1 MTRLTIICI
10 GFIIVS
16 LMLTGQSYAEVNSEN
31 ILGIWLLDEGNG
43 DITEDSSGNGNDGT
57 LGGGPTWIDGV
68 YGKALDFSGSSSYVD
83 CGNAETLNV
92 DVFSV
97 SFWCNIPSTQ
107 SWNHIVSRGEHHGG
121 GNPGAVNWGVMMYAD
136 QETIL
141 YELYND
147 TVKPSISAD
156 TTTGQWH
163 HVVATFGGAEMQLYH
178 DGELA
183 GTSPATGVLLDE
195 NLPFI
200 IGAQSRAGGPSD
212 YFSGSI
218 DEVGYFNIVL
228 TPEDIEMIMN
238 NGLAGIAG
246 GQPLAQR
253 PNPEDGAIHA
263 DTWVSLSWR
272 PGDFALSHDV
282 YIGDNFDAVNE
293 GAEGTFIGNQAANFI
308 VVGFPGFAYPDGL
321 VPGTTYYWRIDEIN
335 DADPNSP
342 WKGDVWSFSIPPK
355 TAYSPDPADNAESV
369 DVDVKLRWTGGFG
382 SKMHYVYFGDNFDDV
397 SNATGGLPQGSTVY
411 TPGPLKMA
419 RTYYWR
425 VDEFDILATHKGDV
439 WSFVTEGAV
448 ESLNP
453 ANGAVGVTQTPIL
466 TWTPGV
472 YGSSHE
478 IYFGTDADAVK
489 NADTSSPEYKGSGNL
504 GSESYDPGQ
513 LEWNTIYYWRIDEA
527 DSTNPNSPWT
537 GPLWSFATADFLI
550 IDDFESYNDLD
561 ESEPAS
567 NRIYLTWLDG
577 FDNPAINGSI
587 VGHTDPPFAEQTII
601 HGGSQSMPMS
611 YDNGVGKSEAT
622 LTLTSNRDWT
632 VNGLDTLTIWFRGEG
647 TNAAENLYVAL
658 NGSAVVNH
666 NNPNAALKS
675 AWTRWDI
682 KLQAFAD
689 QGVDLTNV
697 NTITLG
703 LGNRANPTAG
713 GAGMMYFDDIRL
725 YAPAP

>member
-10 GFIIVS
+10 SFIFVS
-16 LMLTGQSYAEVNSEN
+16 LMFAGQSYAEVNSEN

-43 DITEDSSGNGNDGT
+43 DITEDSSGNGHDGT

-92 DVFSV
+92 EVFSV

-107 SWNHIVSRGEHHGG
+107 SWNHIVSRGEHHGT

-141 YELYND
+141 YEAFND
-147 TVKPSISAD
+147 TVKPSLSVN
-156 TTTGQWH
+156 TTTGEWH
-163 HVVATFGGAEMQLYH
+163 HVVATHDGATMQLYH
-178 DGELA
+178 DGQLA
-183 GTSPATGVLLDE
+183 DETSTTGILLDE
-195 NLPFI
+195 NLAFI

-212 YFSGSI
+212 YFDGSI

-228 TPEDIEMIMN
+228 TPEDIETIMN

-246 GQPLAQR
+246 GQPLAR
-253 PNPEDGAIHA
+253 HPDPKDGALHA
-263 DTWVSLSWR
+263 DTWVTLGWR

-282 YIGDNFDAVNE
+282 YIGDNFEAVSE
-293 GAEGTFIGNQAANFI
+293 GAEGTFVGNQAANFI
-308 VVGFPGFAYPDGL
+308 IAGFPGFPYSDGL

-335 DADPNSP
+335 DDDPNSP

-355 TAYSPDPADNAESV
+355 TAYLPDPADGGEAV
-369 DVDVKLRWTGGFG
+369 DVDVKLSWTGGFDA
-382 SKMHYVYFGDNFDDV
+382 KLHYVYFGDNFDDV
-397 SNATGGLPQGSTVY
+397 SNAAGAVPQGAADY
-411 TPGPLKMA
+411 TPGKLKLA
-419 RTYYWR
+419 KTYYWR
-425 VDEFDILATHKGDV
+425 VDESDILATYKGNV
-439 WSFVTEGAV
+439 WSFTTEGAV
-448 ESLNP
+448 QALNP
-453 ANGAVGVTQTPIL
+453 ANSAVGVTQTPIL

-472 YGSSHE
+472 NGASHE
-478 IYFGTDADAVK
+478 IYFGTDTDAVK
-489 NADTSSPEYKGSGNL
+489 NADTNSPEYKASGNL

-513 LEWNTIYYWRIDEA
+513 LEWNTTYYWRVDEA
-527 DSTNPNSPWT
+527 NSTNADSPWT

-550 IDDFESYNDLD
+550 IEDFESYNDLD
-561 ESEPAS
+561 EGEPGS
-567 NRIYLTWLDG
+567 NRIYLAWLDG

-587 VGHTDPPFAEQTII
+587 VGHTDPPFAEQTIV

-611 YDNGVGKSEAT
+611 YNNGVGKSEAT
-622 LTLTSNRDWT
+622 LTLTSNHDWT

-647 TNAAENLYVAL
+647 SNAAENLYVAL

-666 NNPNAALKS
+666 DNPNAALRS

-682 KLQAFAD
+682 NLQAFAD
-689 QGVDLTNV
+689 QGVNLTNV
-697 NTITLG
+697 TSITLG

>member
-107 SWNHIVSRGEHHGG
+107 SWNHIISRGEHHGG

-183 GTSPATGVLLDE
+183 GTSPATGVLLDK

-228 TPEDIEMIMN
+228 TPEDIVMIMN

-253 PNPEDGAIHA
+253 PNPKDGALHA

-272 PGDFALSHDV
+272 PGDFAVSHDV

-293 GAEGTFIGNQAANFI
+293 GAEGTFIGNQAADFI

-355 TAYSPDPADNAESV
+355 TAYSPDPADSAESV

-587 VGHTDPPFAEQTII
+587 VGHTDPPFAEQAII
-601 HGGSQSMPMS
+601 HGGTQSMPMS

-666 NNPNAALKS
+666 NNPNAALKA

-682 KLQAFAD
+682 KLQAFAN
-689 QGVDLTNV
+689 QGVSLANV
-697 NTITLG
+697 TSITIG